1 MDTRYRSLTG
11 QLAPTSESEL
21 VIPLH
26 SLFLCPHNIAAEPI
40 GARDPHATIL
50 PFSSASF
57 RGFVGDPDYVFEYNQ
72 RAVELKTFWSVT
84 ARQIDEVLNGI
95 DFNGF

>member
-1 MDTRYRSLTG
+1 ML
-11 QLAPTSESEL
+11 P
-21 VIPLH
+21 IH
-26 SLFLCPHNIAAEPI
+26 FLFLGPHNKPAQPV
-40 GARDPHATIL
+40 GARDPHANIL

-84 ARQIDEVLNGI
+84 ARQRSFEWY
-95 DFNGF
+95 